1 MLHHLDKKPQKG
13 AKASETVQKHV
24 ELSCKRLIT
33 HVKTTF
39 AYLIHP
45 FRYLL
50 ENKVDINYL
59 YGLMDNIPEKIREQ
73 KLSLTYWSATSTVV
87 KTMQQIVA
95 SIVKYQ
101 ASGGKCL
108 ISESIVDTVRVYI
121 YCSGDELDEFLKV
134 ELDQMLEEKM
144 FW

>member
-1 MLHHLDKKPQKG
+1 MTD
-13 AKASETVQKHV
+13 
-24 ELSCKRLIT
+24 
-33 HVKTTF
+33 
-39 AYLIHP
+39 
-45 FRYLL
+45 
-50 ENKVDINYL
+50 
-59 YGLMDNIPEKIREQ
+59 
-73 KLSLTYWSATSTVV
+73 WSATSTVV

-134 ELDQMLEEKM
+134 ELDQMLEEKNVLVEARQPRRNL
-144 FW
+144 